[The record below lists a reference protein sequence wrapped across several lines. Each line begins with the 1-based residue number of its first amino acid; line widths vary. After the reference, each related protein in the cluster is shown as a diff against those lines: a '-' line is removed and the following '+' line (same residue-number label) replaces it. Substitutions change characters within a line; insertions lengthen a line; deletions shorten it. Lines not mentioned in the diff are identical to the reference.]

1 MWGILEMTP
10 VKRELQLQKQFG
22 SINVTLH
29 IQALKLPE
37 SGEGNRN
44 LDPGGTESLQQ
55 NQPKEVHTK
64 TYN

>member
-29 IQALKLPE
+29 IQALKLPPS
-37 SGEGNRN
+37 SGAWVAQSVKRLPSAQVMILG
-44 LDPGGTESLQQ
+44 S
-55 NQPKEVHTK
+55 
-64 TYN
+64 